1 MFQAVA
7 MLVSTLL
14 NAILDPILIKIIGFH
29 GAAIATLTSQ
39 IICLIFMCIYISKK
53 KLFKFTLSDFDK
65 LEIMP
70 LIKNAVPSVIQ
81 QSIPAISTTFLTAL
95 VSGYG
100 ISAIAGY
107 GVTGKL
113 ETILFYPAM
122 ALNMVLTS
130 IVGQCIGGKRI
141 DRAKDY
147 LKLSLKYGSI
157 TLIILSLII
166 IVFSKQL
173 AGLFVASENV
183 AVIVNQ
189 YFTIVSIGYVL
200 YKITSCCLGTLNGLG
215 KPTRSMIL
223 MIFYYIVIRIPLA
236 YIFANLGSG
245 LVGIWLAILIS
256 HIVACIA
263 SIICGIGSMKIKE

>member
-1 MFQAVA
+1 
-7 MLVSTLL
+7 
-14 NAILDPILIKIIGFH
+14 
-29 GAAIATLTSQ
+29 
-39 IICLIFMCIYISKK
+39 
-53 KLFKFTLSDFDK
+53 
-65 LEIMP
+65 
-70 LIKNAVPSVIQ
+70 
-81 QSIPAISTTFLTAL
+81 
-95 VSGYG
+95 
-100 ISAIAGY
+100 
-107 GVTGKL
+107 
-113 ETILFYPAM
+113 
-122 ALNMVLTS
+122 MVLTS

-200 YKITSCCLGTLNGLG
+200 YTITSCCLGTLNGLG

-236 YIFANLGSG
+236 YIFASLGSD
-245 LVGIWLAILIS
+245 LTGIWFAILIS
-256 HIVACIA
+256 HIIACIA
-263 SIICGIGSMKIKE
+263 SVVCVIGSMKIKES